1 MRSSRYGQFFGTPGV
16 ARLFGTTLVGRL
28 PVGMLSLALV
38 LRLTQGGRGYAVAGV
53 VTGAYT
59 LANGISSP
67 VLSRIVDRYGQTVV
81 LLPTALAMLVACAID
96 ATISTSAPMWALLL
110 GSAAIGL
117 AMPPLA
123 MASRTMWPALLAD
136 PNILEAAYLTD
147 ATSQELVFIVGPLLV
162 VSIDAV
168 VGAGAAIFAAG
179 ILACVGTLGFATS
192 HSSRGWRSQAQH
204 GRRGHALASPGI
216 RVLAFTMFAVV
227 GGFAAVEVAIVAAA
241 RSAGHGGFSGIL
253 LAAWSIGSF
262 LGGLLYGTRRWPG
275 SPSSRI
281 VVLLAATAVLTGV
294 LTPVHQL
301 VVIGIVM
308 AVSGVNCAPA
318 LSGIYHSAQQVAL
331 PGVVTESYAWIGV
344 GTLTGSAAGT
354 AAAGVLIT
362 QHGAG
367 AGFALAASAV
377 AVGALVVALGRR
389 ALTAPDQVIRPGTLV
404 PSAH

>member
-1 MRSSRYGQFFGTPGV
+1 M
-16 ARLFGTTLVGRL
+16 
-28 PVGMLSLALV
+28 
-38 LRLTQGGRGYAVAGV
+38 
-53 VTGAYT
+53 
-59 LANGISSP
+59 
-67 VLSRIVDRYGQTVV
+67 
-81 LLPTALAMLVACAID
+81 
-96 ATISTSAPMWALLL
+96 
-110 GSAAIGL
+110 
-117 AMPPLA
+117 
-123 MASRTMWPALLAD
+123 
-136 PNILEAAYLTD
+136 
-147 ATSQELVFIVGPLLV
+147 
-162 VSIDAV
+162 
-168 VGAGAAIFAAG
+168 
-179 ILACVGTLGFATS
+179 
-192 HSSRGWRSQAQH
+192 H
-204 GRRGHALASPGI
+204 
-216 RVLAFTMFAVV
+216 
-227 GGFAAVEVAIVAAA
+227 VAAA